1 MLGFRDL
8 EIFWFPRKRN
18 FVNLTELLYKIKVFY
33 IFIMI
38 ALQLTA
44 YDSVIQSR
52 HDICEK

>member
-18 FVNLTELLYKIKVFY
+18 FVNLTEILYKIKVFY

-44 YDSVIQSR
+44 YDSVIGI
-52 HDICEK
+52 DIFQK